1 MEPPALPG
9 VTHEHVEIPGVR
21 VHVALAGAPDAPPL
35 VLLHGWPQH
44 WWAWRHV
51 LPALAETH
59 RVIAPDLRGFGWSSV
74 PESGYEKEQ
83 LASDLLALL
92 DALGLERVG
101 LVGHDWGA
109 WTGFLAALRAPER
122 FAALLALC
130 MPPPFG
136 RPQRAWTDMWRL
148 GYQVVLAAPVAGP
161 ALLRTRPELV
171 AAAIGRGATQTQN
184 LTDAAR
190 AVYARRLQEPAR
202 AEATSQLYRT
212 FLTRELPA
220 MARGRYDD
228 ARLRVPA
235 LVLGGAQDRVVRPG
249 MLDSASRQADA
260 VRVEVVEACGHFL
273 PEERPDLVI
282 AGARELFGRA
292 AD

>member
-9 VTHEHVEIPGVR
+9 LTHEHVEIPGVR
-21 VHVALAGAPDAPPL
+21 VHVALAGPVGAPPV

-51 LPALAETH
+51 IPALAETH
-59 RVIAPDLRGFGWSSV
+59 RVVAPDLRGFGWSSV

-83 LASDLLALL
+83 LAGDLLALL
-92 DALGLERVG
+92 DAMGLDRVG

-109 WTGFLAALRAPER
+109 WTAFLAALRAPER
-122 FAALLALC
+122 FRALLALS

-136 RPQRAWTDMWRL
+136 RRRAARAGMWRL
-148 GYQVVLAAPVAGP
+148 GYQAVLATPVAGP
-161 ALLRTRPELV
+161 ALLRSRPEV
-171 AAAIGRGATQTQN
+171 VQRGILSCATQTRH

-190 AVYARRLQEPAR
+190 GMYARRLQEPAR
-202 AEATSQLYRT
+202 AEASSQLYRT

-220 MARGRYDD
+220 LARGRYDD

-235 LVLGGAQDRVVRPG
+235 LVLGGAEDPIVRPA
-249 MLDSASRQADA
+249 MLDAPSARADA
-260 VRVEVVEACGHFL
+260 LRTEIVSGCGHFL

-282 AGARELFGRA
+282 AGARELIG
-292 AD
+292 